1 MSFIYSSFISYRR
14 NENDS
19 KFIRNL
25 KDIIAAEA
33 QTVTN
38 KAKVFFDENS
48 IKWGNEF
55 DHTIYDGILSSYF
68 FIPIYQ
74 YTYLHVDNVWCA
86 REIYHALQIEKKIRE
101 HTDNSK
107 YCFILPIIYRGSTDE
122 LPDCICKINAKSIR
136 HLEHL
141 IRGKNEG
148 NLKLTQFRTDIST
161 VFHSNFKLIE
171 NHDIN
176 LNELCK
182 GIEIPDDD
190 KIKDWIK
197 EQNRVQK
204 ESESK
209 KLPILKKTC

>member
-1 MSFIYSSFISYRR
+1 MSFTYSSFISYRR
-14 NENDS
+14 NESDS

-55 DHTIYDGILSSYF
+55 DDAIYDGILSSYF
-68 FIPIYQ
+68 FIPIYH

-86 REIYHALQIEKKIRE
+86 REIYHALQIEEKIRE
-101 HTDNSK
+101 HTANPK
-107 YCFILPIIYRGSTDE
+107 YSFILPIIYRGSTDE
-122 LPDCICKINAKSIR
+122 LPDCICKINAKSVR
-136 HLEHL
+136 QLEHL
-141 IRGKNEG
+141 IRGKKDG
-148 NLKLTQFRTDIST
+148 NLRLTEFRTDISN

-171 NHDIN
+171 NLDIN
-176 LNELCK
+176 LKELCNE
-182 GIEIPDDD
+182 IEIPNDDQ
-190 KIKDWIK
+190 IKDWIK

-204 ESESK
+204 VTESK